1 MEHIAAIRNKIA
13 KGQPVFGTLLSEL
26 RATGVVTTMAT
37 GGLDFFMVDLEH
49 GTYDI
54 TDASRL
60 IDAGQRAGICS
71 IVRVPLYA
79 PALFAQVLDAGAEAL
94 LVPQVRT
101 MDDVRLAINLTKY
114 QPIGQRGCH
123 FCRPQ
128 VNFTRPASKPK
139 YMAQANG
146 QLATL
151 IQIETVEAAELID
164 EIAATDGVD
173 GLYIGP
179 GDLAAC
185 LGHPDDD
192 NSEDIATIATN
203 VGAACKKY
211 GKIAGYHSPP
221 AQVPQLIEKGFTFF
235 GYGVAIQMFMQGI
248 ATYLEQVKPRL

>member
-1 MEHIAAIRNKIA
+1 MEHITAIRHKIA
-13 KGQPVFGTLLSEL
+13 KGQPVFGTFLSEL
-26 RATGVVTTMAT
+26 RATGVVTAMAIS
-37 GGLDFFMVDLEH
+37 GLDFFMVDLEH

-54 TDASRL
+54 TDAARL
-60 IDAGQRAGICS
+60 IDAGKRAGICP
-71 IVRVPLYA
+71 VMRVPLYA

-114 QPIGQRGCH
+114 QPVGQRGCH

-128 VNFTRPASKPK
+128 VNFTRPVSKPK
-139 YMAQANG
+139 YMAQANA
-146 QLATL
+146 QLATF
-151 IQIETVEAAELID
+151 IQIETAEAAELVD

-173 GLYIGP
+173 GLYMGP
-179 GDLAAC
+179 GDLAAS

-192 NSEDIATIATN
+192 NSEDIATIATK

-221 AQVPQLIEKGFTFF
+221 VQVPQLIEKGFTFF
-235 GYGVAIQMFMQGI
+235 GDRVAIQMLMQGI
-248 ATYLEQVKPRL
+248 ASYLEQVKT